1 MASSSQRAGTQP
13 PLSLWI
19 LNLCKDSCSWEEVI
33 TTPNSPA
40 GSGLAIA
47 REEWEGNVSSLSHNN
62 RQWQIYTPVVSQR
75 MRWCLLTLHRK
86 AESCSCSSDPA
97 ERKTGGKNTL
107 QNTLSCWPAYLTRV
121 RGGGWAESS
130 VALAKQS
137 LTWQMVLSLCFCVPP
152 PWPWLINGV
161 HYIRPSPLPSCD
173 STFWFDSDYPVR
185 EMVPH
190 FGHRLPV
197 QHSTDILYRHKLPFM
212 LTVTRRGNFRVTN

>member
-19 LNLCKDSCSWEEVI
+19 LNVCKDSCSWEEVI

-47 REEWEGNVSSLSHNN
+47 REEWDGNVSSLSHNN

-75 MRWCLLTLHRK
+75 MRWCFLTLHRK

-107 QNTLSCWPAYLTRV
+107 QNTLFVLAGIHDEGEGRRV
-121 RGGGWAESS
+121 SRVICRFGKT
-130 VALAKQS
+130 V
-137 LTWQMVLSLCFCVPP
+137 
-152 PWPWLINGV
+152 INMTNGARFV
-161 HYIRPSPLPSCD
+161 FVC
-173 STFWFDSDYPVR
+173 
-185 EMVPH
+185 
-190 FGHRLPV
+190 HRHGP
-197 QHSTDILYRHKLPFM
+197 D
-212 LTVTRRGNFRVTN
+212 